1 MDMIDAI
8 RAGNTR
14 AVARAISLIENHN
27 KERVSLLSGLN
38 FATGRALIL
47 GVTGPPG
54 AGKSTLVD
62 RLITRERRLGRKV
75 AVIAVDP
82 SSPFTGGA
90 LLGDRLRMQE
100 HAEDPGVFIRSMATR
115 GCLGGVAR
123 ATGDAVKVFDAAGYE
138 TVIIE
143 TVGVGQAEIEVVGLS
158 DIVLLVLVP
167 GAGDEI
173 QIMKAGIME
182 IGDIFVINKCDRDG
196 ADKLKAQIDYMLS
209 LRGDN
214 APELPVLMT
223 CAVGDVGI
231 DELHEAAHTCC
242 RGMDKNGMKT
252 HRRRARIK
260 QELKSI
266 LGEKLG
272 AFVESRL
279 DFEAHADE
287 WVNLVYNRKIDPYAL
302 VNERL
307 AAIVGADTSTESR
320 FNLQGGKTGG
330 AA

>member
-1 MDMIDAI
+1 MEMIDAVCAGNI
-8 RAGNTR
+8 RAVG
-14 AVARAISLIENHN
+14 RAISLIENHACE
-27 KERVSLLSGLN
+27 KEPLLSGIN
-38 FATGRALIL
+38 CATGRALIL

-54 AGKSTLVD
+54 TGKSTLVD
-62 RLITRERRLGRKV
+62 RLITRERDRNRKV

-82 SSPFTGGA
+82 SSPFSGGA
-90 LLGDRLRMQE
+90 LLGDRIRMQE
-100 HAEDPGVFIRSMATR
+100 HAADPGVFIRSMATR

-143 TVGVGQAEIEVVGLS
+143 TVGVGQAEIEIVSLS

-167 GAGDEI
+167 GTGDEI

-182 IGDIFVINKCDRDG
+182 IGDIFVVNKCDRDG

-214 APELPVLMT
+214 APEVPVIMT
-223 CAVGDVGI
+223 CATRDEGI

-242 RGMDKNGMKT
+242 RGMD
-252 HRRRARIK
+252 
-260 QELKSI
+260 LK
-266 LGEKLG
+266 
-272 AFVESRL
+272 
-279 DFEAHADE
+279 
-287 WVNLVYNRKIDPYAL
+287 
-302 VNERL
+302 
-307 AAIVGADTSTESR
+307 
-320 FNLQGGKTGG
+320 GGKIGG